1 MNLESILVSDSNE
14 SIESNRIPQSQ
25 FKKLAA
31 HADWIIVNIV
41 NGQRFFARP
50 ELTLHTIL
58 SKTSLFFGA

>member
-1 MNLESILVSDSNE
+1 MNLESILVSDSNQ
-14 SIESNRIPQSQ
+14 SNESNESYSQSQ

-31 HADWIIVNIV
+31 HADWMNII